1 MKTLRKLYPS
11 LFLLAML
18 LLLEINCVK
27 AQDDEEV
34 TWRDRVFFGGNLS
47 LSVGSV
53 TAIEVNPLIG
63 YRLTPRWSAGLGL
76 DYEYY
81 KSSGTYFGANYAGP
95 YSTQI
100 YGGNIFTSFVFLKNF
115 PTEGISLFAHAE
127 SETLSLERK
136 YFQDYNGT
144 GRFMLNSFFAGLGVR
159 QRTGRRSSFNV
170 LFLWNFNETQYSPYY
185 GNPVIKFNFIF

>member
-1 MKTLRKLYPS
+1 MKTCGKLYSS
-11 LFLLAML
+11 LFLSL
-18 LLLEINCVK
+18 LLLLVINNCVK

-34 TWRDRVFFGGNLS
+34 TWRDRLFFGGNLS

-53 TAIEVNPLIG
+53 TAIEVNPLVG
-63 YRLTPRWSAGLGL
+63 YRLTPRWSAGLGF

-81 KSSGTYFGANYAGP
+81 KSSGAYYGTYWVRP
-95 YSTQI
+95 YSTHI

-127 SETLSLERK
+127 YETLSLERK
-136 YFQDYNGT
+136 YFQDINET

-159 QRTGRRSSFNV
+159 QRTGRRSSLNI